1 MDNKATK
8 ELCLA
13 LARAESEE
21 KVSEI
26 IEKHPVLGKLENWRP
41 YGNVPNNLGTVTGQ
55 SPQSVS
61 SLIEKITNSID
72 AMLIKECRLKG
83 EDPEAPTAPRNME
96 EAITKYFGLNDAS
109 YVDLPDPKRRQLAS
123 NIQVLAE
130 HDKKAPNLA
139 IYDNGEGQYPQDFP
153 NTLVSLNR
161 NNKRKIFFVQGKYNM
176 GGTAVLPFCGEN
188 KYQLI
193 ISKKNLPSSVD
204 SPFGFT
210 LVRRNRGIGENVKMS
225 WYEYCVNSDGSIF
238 EFSSQPIDLELHKAK
253 FNGGTY
259 IKLFNYDLSNPS
271 DITLDLWRDLNRY
284 ICKPAL
290 PVLLCER
297 RFTGGKTPTKIMH
310 GNRMRCFLDSR
321 ESIET
326 IIPIKIKS
334 DNVEYPIE
342 VFVFKKEVGTR
353 EFIRDMALVFTV
365 NGQVQHSI
373 DNRFVGQDLK
383 KAYLKGHMLI
393 SVDCSNM
400 PRELHEDI
408 FMSSRSQMRDRVEYR
423 NLVDS
428 IIKELKDNDYLT
440 ALDEE
445 WRKDQIFRNP
455 KDEQFLKS
463 IVGKLLRED
472 KEIEKLLGF
481 NGGVLSRELETV
493 KRQIEDKKSE
503 FKGKRYPSTFAFK
516 NLMPGNLKMLP
527 QDGECKIDIETD
539 VENEYLIRPHDR
551 GELKIKILRPRIGSG
566 SGGEGEDETEEIL
579 DVNVV
584 GPSEGNIRLRVK
596 PRKKLPVG
604 EKIPIDIEMSSP
616 EGPFQLIANVVIN
629 KAHGDTNEKETKK
642 KKEYSLPELIEV
654 YEKKSEED
662 GKENRYK
669 YWSDYNWDATD
680 ICKLLESSREGQ
692 LIDAIAINLDSLEL
706 DKFIRS
712 RKLTGQRIEMAQRT
726 YKTAIYLISL
736 VFYYELYQ
744 RLKLDEKQEEYSS
757 ERMNYE
763 PADVVSF
770 AMKGL
775 AKIILHVLGNE
786 SLLKEIEETDSV

>member
-1 MDNKATK
+1 MDNKATR

-13 LARAESEE
+13 LARAECEE
-21 KVSEI
+21 RVSEI
-26 IEKHPVLGKLENWRP
+26 IRKHPVLCRPENWRP

-55 SPQSVS
+55 SPQSVP

-83 EDPEAPTAPRNME
+83 EDPEAPTTPRSME
-96 EAITKYFGLNDAS
+96 EAAMKYFGLTDAS
-109 YVDLPDPKRRQLAS
+109 YIDLPDPKRRELAS
-123 NIQVLAE
+123 NIQIIAE
-130 HDKKAPNLA
+130 GDKKTPNLA

-153 NTLVSLNR
+153 NTFVSLNR

-188 KYQLI
+188 RYQLI
-193 ISKKNLPSSVD
+193 ISKKNLPSSAD

-210 LVRRNRGIGENVKMS
+210 LVRRNRGVGENVKMS
-225 WYEYCVNSDGSIF
+225 WYEYCVSANGGVF
-238 EFSSQPIDLELHKAK
+238 EFSSQPLELGLHNIR
-253 FNGGTY
+253 FNGGSY

-271 DITLDLWRDLNRY
+271 DITLDLWRDLNRFL
-284 ICKPAL
+284 CKPAL
-290 PVLLCER
+290 PVLLCEK
-297 RFTGGKTPTKIMH
+297 RFTGSKTPTKLMH

-334 DNVEYPIE
+334 DKVEYPIE
-342 VFVFKKEVGTR
+342 AFVFKKEVEAR

-383 KAYLKGHMLI
+383 KAYLKGHILI

-408 FMSSRSQMRDRVEYR
+408 FMSSRSQMRDREEYR
-423 NLVDS
+423 NLLDS
-428 IIKELKDNDYLT
+428 IIKELKDNDYLV

-445 WRKDQIFRNP
+445 WRKDQIFKNP

-463 IVGKLLRED
+463 IVGRLLRED

-481 NGGVLSRELETV
+481 SGGVLSNELLTV

-503 FKGKRYPSTFAFK
+503 FKGKRYPSIFTFK

-551 GELKIKILRPRIGSG
+551 GQLKIKILRSRTGLGPIGP
-566 SGGEGEDETEEIL
+566 GEDEIEEIL

-596 PRKKLPVG
+596 PRGKLSIG
-604 EKIPIDIEMSSP
+604 KKIPIDIEMSSP
-616 EGPFQLIANVVIN
+616 EGSFQLIANVVID
-629 KAHGDTNEKETKK
+629 KPHGDTKEKETKK
-642 KKEYSLPELIEV
+642 KKEYSVPDLIEV
-654 YEKKSEED
+654 YQKKGED
-662 GKENRYK
+662 GDKENRYK

-692 LIDAIAINLDSLEL
+692 LIDAIAINMDSLEL

-712 RKLTGQRIEMAQRT
+712 KKLTGQRIEMAQRT

-736 VFYYELYQ
+736 VFYYELHQ
-744 RLKLDEKQEEYSS
+744 RLKLEEKQEEYSN
-757 ERMNYE
+757 ERMNYDS
-763 PADVVSF
+763 ATLVSF
-770 AMKGL
+770 TMKGL

-786 SLLKEIEETDSV
+786 SLLKEIEDSI